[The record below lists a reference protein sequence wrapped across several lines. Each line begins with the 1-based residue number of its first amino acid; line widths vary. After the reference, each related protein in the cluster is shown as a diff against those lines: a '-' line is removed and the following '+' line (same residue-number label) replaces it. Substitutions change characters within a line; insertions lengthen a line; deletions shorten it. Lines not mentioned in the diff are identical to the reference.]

1 MSRLLP
7 HGYRMKPIWE
17 NGHKGGRE
25 LKEADIVEK
34 YFDLLSER
42 EINQLVGLY
51 RPDFIMFNYTFSH
64 RNKTY
69 I

>member
-1 MSRLLP
+1 MSKLLP

-17 NGHKGGRE
+17 NEHKGGRE

-34 YFDLLSER
+34 YFDLLTEND
-42 EINQLVGLY
+42 INQLVNLY
-51 RPDFIMFNYTFSH
+51 RPDFIMFNYTFSY